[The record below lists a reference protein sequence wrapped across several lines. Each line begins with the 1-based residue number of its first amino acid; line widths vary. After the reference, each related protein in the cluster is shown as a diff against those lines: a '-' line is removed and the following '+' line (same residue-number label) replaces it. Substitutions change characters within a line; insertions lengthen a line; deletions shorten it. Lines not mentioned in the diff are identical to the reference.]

1 MLGAIIGDIVGS
13 AYEWNNIKT
22 KDFPLFTK
30 ASHFTDD
37 TVMTLA
43 VSEACVG
50 YQNAKTGKYWQNGS
64 NNLWFQTRLLST
76 MQAMGRMYPDVGYGA
91 NFDVWIN
98 SDDPQPYNSY
108 GNGSAMR
115 VSPVAYFSDTLEE
128 ALTLARLSAEVT
140 HNHPDG
146 IRGAQATAACVFM
159 ALNGDSKSSIRSY
172 VEKHFYSLNFT
183 LDEIRP
189 VYRYDVSCQGS
200 VPQAIKAFLEGED
213 FEDTIRGA
221 VSIGGDSDTIAAI
234 AGSIA
239 EPFFRSIRPG
249 VVNRA
254 LDCLDEHLL
263 SVYERGVKLRPH
275 TYL

>member
-1 MLGAIIGDIVGS
+1 MLGAIIGDIIGS
-13 AYEWNNIKT
+13 AYEWDNVKT

-37 TVMTLA
+37 TLMTLA

-50 YQNAKTGKYWQNGS
+50 YQNAKTGRYWENGS

-76 MQAMGRMYPDVGYGA
+76 MQAMGRMYPDAGYGA
-91 NFDVWIN
+91 NFEIWIK

-128 ALTLARLSAEVT
+128 ALTLARLSAEIT

-159 ALNGDSKSSIRSY
+159 ALNGDSKQSISEYIER
-172 VEKHFYSLNFT
+172 HFYSLSFT

-189 VYRYDVSCQGS
+189 TYKYDVSCQGS
-200 VPQAIKAFLEGED
+200 VPQAIKAFLEGSS
-213 FEDTIRGA
+213 FEDTIRNA

-239 EPFFRSIRPG
+239 EPYFRNILPG
-249 VVNRA
+249 VVSRA
-254 LDCLDEHLL
+254 LDCLDDHLL
-263 SVYERGVKLRPH
+263 KVYERGVALRPH
-275 TYL
+275 SYI